1 MHELR
6 DPCWQF
12 PFSVSAS
19 GWRGCAVLVNDFSG
33 RLWGSI
39 YVIVLSGSR
48 GRQRGTEW
56 ERPHN
61 SWRKH
66 ACTPSERF
74 VRNHI
79 RISQSRGSR
88 AVRDTRFAQW
98 WHHTPENRNK
108 CEVCVSCP
116 GLSFPE
122 PVDHPGLPENLH
134 SYWCSENRSHTGLPV
149 TEVNTDCSVLLFV
162 SRREPGKSQRNP
174 RCEISQN
181 QNTLLIT
188 VCGWGGGINE
198 NINMM

>member
-1 MHELR
+1 MVAGGAREAQSESVLITRDESMHVHR
-6 DPCWQF
+6 
-12 PFSVSAS
+12 VSALLETTLES
-19 GWRGCAVLVNDFSG
+19 ANHAAAELCA
-33 RLWGSI
+33 
-39 YVIVLSGSR
+39 
-48 GRQRGTEW
+48 
-56 ERPHN
+56 
-61 SWRKH
+61 
-66 ACTPSERF
+66 TPSR
-74 VRNHI
+74 
-79 RISQSRGSR
+79 
-88 AVRDTRFAQW
+88 RFAQW

-116 GLSFPE
+116 GLSFTE

-149 TEVNTDCSVLLFV
+149 TEVNIDCSVLLFV

-198 NINMM
+198 NINMI